1 MINFHIEQAE
11 IDKCLKDVRK
21 YSKKKQD
28 QIWGELVDAANNTVK
43 NAVAKAPETPRN
55 RLRNDIGAKF
65 DKGQINT
72 RVGTAIDYAPY
83 VEFGTGTLVDIPDGL
98 EDYAMQFKGK
108 GLRQVNL
115 PARPF
120 LFPAFFKEQKELLK
134 RIKRIFK

>member
-43 NAVAKAPETPRN
+43 NAVAKVPVKTR
-55 RLRNDIGAKF
+55 RLRNSIDAKF
-65 DKGQINT
+65 NKGQIQS
-72 RVGTAIDYAPY
+72 RAGTNVDYAPY
-83 VEFGTGTLVDIPDGL
+83 VEFGTGTLVDVPDGL